1 MTSYQSLPADEDSP
15 VVVNNPPEPIAPYS
29 IRRALILCTT
39 LCLITLGAYKVGWFP
54 FLQDFLFP
62 DSTRT
67 DLSSQQIPH
76 LAPSE
81 VPLAPAPSSTDV
93 PTMAS
98 GGKYSVG

>member
-15 VVVNNPPEPIAPYS
+15 AVVNNPPEPIAPYS
-29 IRRALILCTT
+29 IRRALIVCTT
-39 LCLITLGAYKVGWFP
+39 LCLIALAAYKVGWFP
-54 FLQDFLFP
+54 VLQGFLFP

-67 DLSSQQIPH
+67 ELSSQQIPQ

-81 VPLAPAPSSTDV
+81 VP
-93 PTMAS
+93 TMGS